1 MVGTMG
7 FPVAGCLWIVPIKI
21 GSETQPVLR
30 RSRSL
35 AGMGA
40 QGAVRVSAPMEAG
53 WLSFGRVP
61 VDRFDQSRQA
71 VPEQG
76 YAGAG
81 PRRSGSSALS

>member
-1 MVGTMG
+1 M
-7 FPVAGCLWIVPIKI
+7 
-21 GSETQPVLR
+21 
-30 RSRSL
+30 
-35 AGMGA
+35 
-40 QGAVRVSAPMEAG
+40 RVSAPMEAG

-61 VDRFDQSRQA
+61 VERFDQSRQA